1 MGKFINPFTD
11 FGFKHIFGREMDK
24 DILIEF
30 LNDLLEGEHT
40 ITELRIMNNERL
52 PETEQGRK
60 VIFDIHC
67 ETDKGERI
75 IIEMQNREQP
85 HFKDRALYYLSHSVV
100 EQGIKGTWDYE
111 LAAVYGVFFLNFTL
125 DEENEPDKKG
135 KEGKFRRDII
145 LADRET
151 GQVFNPKFRQ
161 IYIELPRFNKEEE
174 ECETDFERWIYVLK
188 NMETFQRLPFK
199 ARKSV
204 FEKLEQIVDIASLS
218 KEDRMKYDES
228 IKVYRDHLAVLDFA
242 KQEGLELGMRQGMV
256 KGIEQGMA
264 KGIAKG
270 IEQGKNEGEMNERL
284 KNARRMKTK
293 GYPIDDIAD
302 ITGLS
307 AEEINSL

>member
-1 MGKFINPFTD
+1 MNARLSTYSFWMPYRSDKEKIQGGRNYGKHKST
-11 FGFKHIFGREMDK
+11 
-24 DILIEF
+24 
-30 LNDLLEGEHT
+30 
-40 ITELRIMNNERL
+40 
-52 PETEQGRK
+52 
-60 VIFDIHC
+60 
-67 ETDKGERI
+67 
-75 IIEMQNREQP
+75 
-85 HFKDRALYYLSHSVV
+85 AS
-100 EQGIKGTWDYE
+100 TW
-111 LAAVYGVFFLNFTL
+111 
-125 DEENEPDKKG
+125 
-135 KEGKFRRDII
+135 R
-145 LADRET
+145 
-151 GQVFNPKFRQ
+151 
-161 IYIELPRFNKEEE
+161 
-174 ECETDFERWIYVLK
+174 

-307 AEEINSL
+307 TEEINSL

>member
-1 MGKFINPFTD
+1 MVLANEQT
-11 FGFKHIFGREMDK
+11 GR
-24 DILIEF
+24 I
-30 LNDLLEGEHT
+30 
-40 ITELRIMNNERL
+40 RL
-52 PETEQGRK
+52 K
-60 VIFDIHC
+60 
-67 ETDKGERI
+67 
-75 IIEMQNREQP
+75 
-85 HFKDRALYYLSHSVV
+85 
-100 EQGIKGTWDYE
+100 
-111 LAAVYGVFFLNFTL
+111 
-125 DEENEPDKKG
+125 
-135 KEGKFRRDII
+135 
-145 LADRET
+145 
-151 GQVFNPKFRQ
+151 Q
-161 IYIELPRFNKEEE
+161 IYVSFERFDLRYE
-174 ECETDFERWIYVLK
+174 ECVTPLEKTIYVLK
-188 NMETFQRLPFK
+188 NMETLKRLPFK

-307 AEEINSL
+307 TEEINSL

>member
-1 MGKFINPFTD
+1 MNFQMPNFPNKLRTDIVLSDRDTNELFSDKLRFIFLQLPCFT
-11 FGFKHIFGREMDK
+11 
-24 DILIEF
+24 
-30 LNDLLEGEHT
+30 
-40 ITELRIMNNERL
+40 
-52 PETEQGRK
+52 
-60 VIFDIHC
+60 
-67 ETDKGERI
+67 
-75 IIEMQNREQP
+75 
-85 HFKDRALYYLSHSVV
+85 
-100 EQGIKGTWDYE
+100 
-111 LAAVYGVFFLNFTL
+111 
-125 DEENEPDKKG
+125 
-135 KEGKFRRDII
+135 
-145 LADRET
+145 
-151 GQVFNPKFRQ
+151 
-161 IYIELPRFNKEEE
+161 KEED
-174 ECETDFERWIYVLK
+174 ECQTDFERWIYVLK

-228 IKVYRDHLAVLDFA
+228 IKVYRDHLVTLDFA
-242 KQEGLELGMRQGMV
+242 KQEGLELGMR
-256 KGIEQGMA
+256 QGMA

>member
-1 MGKFINPFTD
+1 MNARSSTYSFWMPYRSDKEKIQGGRNYGKHKST
-11 FGFKHIFGREMDK
+11 
-24 DILIEF
+24 
-30 LNDLLEGEHT
+30 
-40 ITELRIMNNERL
+40 
-52 PETEQGRK
+52 
-60 VIFDIHC
+60 V
-67 ETDKGERI
+67 
-75 IIEMQNREQP
+75 
-85 HFKDRALYYLSHSVV
+85 S
-100 EQGIKGTWDYE
+100 TW
-111 LAAVYGVFFLNFTL
+111 
-125 DEENEPDKKG
+125 
-135 KEGKFRRDII
+135 R
-145 LADRET
+145 
-151 GQVFNPKFRQ
+151 
-161 IYIELPRFNKEEE
+161 
-174 ECETDFERWIYVLK
+174 

-242 KQEGLELGMRQGMV
+242 KQEGLELGMRQGM
-256 KGIEQGMA
+256 A

-307 AEEINSL
+307 TEEINSL

>member
-1 MGKFINPFTD
+1 MTKFINPFTD
-11 FGFKHIFGREMDK
+11 VGFKKIFGQEMTK
-24 DILIEF
+24 DLLIDF
-30 LNDLLEGEHT
+30 LNDLLVDEKHIIDITFLDKEILPEYMGDRGVIYDIYC
-40 ITELRIMNNERL
+40 ITESG
-52 PETEQGRK
+52 EQFI
-60 VIFDIHC
+60 V
-67 ETDKGERI
+67 
-75 IIEMQNREQP
+75 EMQNKQHVHFRE
-85 HFKDRALYYLSHSVV
+85 RALYYLSKTVAR
-100 EQGIKGTWDYE
+100 QGEKGAEWKFD
-111 LAAVYGVFFLNFTL
+111 LKAVYGVFFMNFRL
-125 DEENEPDKKG
+125 DNLPHKLRTDVVLTDRDTHEQFSDKLR
-135 KEGKFRRDII
+135 FI
-145 LADRET
+145 
-151 GQVFNPKFRQ
+151 F
-161 IYIELPRFNKEEE
+161 IELPAFSKEEQ

-188 NMETFQRLPFK
+188 NMETLKRLPFK

-307 AEEINSL
+307 TEEINSL

>member
-1 MGKFINPFTD
+1 
-11 FGFKHIFGREMDK
+11 MDK
-24 DILIEF
+24 ELLPDFSGDRGVIYDIYCTNE
-30 LNDLLEGEHT
+30 DGEQF
-40 ITELRIMNNERL
+40 I
-52 PETEQGRK
+52 
-60 VIFDIHC
+60 V
-67 ETDKGERI
+67 
-75 IIEMQNREQP
+75 EMQNREQT
-85 HFKDRALYYLSHSVV
+85 FFRERALYYLSQAIAR
-100 EQGIKGTWDYE
+100 QGERGAEWKFN
-111 LAAVYGVFFLNFTL
+111 LKAVYGIFFMNFHL
-125 DEENEPDKKG
+125 SHSP
-135 KEGKFRRDII
+135 GKFRTDIVLSDRDTN
-145 LADRET
+145 E
-151 GQVFNPKFRQ
+151 VFSDKLRFIFLQ
-161 IYIELPRFNKEEE
+161 LPCFTKEED
-174 ECETDFERWIYVLK
+174 ECQTDFERWIYVLK

-242 KQEGLELGMRQGMV
+242 KQEGLELGRTEGIRQGRA
-256 KGIEQGMA
+256 EGM
-264 KGIAKG
+264 AKG

>member
-40 ITELRIMNNERL
+40 IKDLRIMNNERL

-125 DEENEPDKKG
+125 DEENRPNNNRN
-135 KEGKFRRDII
+135 EGKFRRDIV
-145 LADRET
+145 LADREN

-228 IKVYRDHLAVLDFA
+228 IKVYRDHLVTLDFA
-242 KQEGLELGMRQGMV
+242 KQEGLELGMRQGRA
-256 KGIEQGMA
+256 EGM
-264 KGIAKG
+264 AKG

-293 GYPIDDIAD
+293 GYPTDDIAD